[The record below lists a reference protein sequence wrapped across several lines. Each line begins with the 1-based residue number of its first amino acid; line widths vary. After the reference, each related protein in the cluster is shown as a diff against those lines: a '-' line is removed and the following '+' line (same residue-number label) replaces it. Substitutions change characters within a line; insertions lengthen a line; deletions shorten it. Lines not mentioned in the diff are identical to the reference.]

1 MNLGEHNPKLMG
13 VFRIE
18 DGCSMGEFEQQA
30 QAFVKDLITVHPAF
44 GGLGI
49 LNGTR
54 GPYPL
59 VDETASNV
67 AALVRHWGWDRGR
80 PENFDRLD
88 ENGEL
93 TVASKGR
100 SIASFKLSMTN
111 PNKNWDDKVSVNAA
125 RRGAGPQRD
134 MRGVVNITLPR
145 VNFPEFRTDLQL
157 ARRLVDVVVRH
168 WPVQSLQ
175 YGFYGLNNVVNWGPG
190 SPRGRDNQ
198 ELNWL
203 CYSDDPSLAEAL
215 PPEVHVDPL
224 GQGILMQLSP
234 EILSHH
240 NPEHVVW
247 AERVREALRAAGK
260 LALERPSVQQGETMA

>member
-1 MNLGEHNPKLMG
+1 MMYLGEDNPILMG

-18 DGCSMGEFEQQA
+18 DGCTMGEFEQQA

-80 PENFDRLD
+80 PEWYEQLD

-93 TVASKGR
+93 TAASKG
-100 SIASFKLSMTN
+100 SGIMSFKLNMTN
-111 PNKNWDDKVSVNAA
+111 PNKNWDDKVGVDAT
-125 RRGAGPQRD
+125 RRSAGPQRD
-134 MRGVVNITLPR
+134 LRGVVNIDLPR
-145 VNFPEFRTDLQL
+145 VNFPEFRTDPKL
-157 ARRLVDVVVRH
+157 ARRLVEVVVQH
-168 WPVQSLQ
+168 WPVLSLN
-175 YGFYGLNNVVNWGPG
+175 YGYYGMAKLMNLWPNAPK
-190 SPRGRDNQ
+190 GRAHQ

-215 PPEVHVDPL
+215 PPEVRVDPL

-240 NPEHVVW
+240 NPEHVAL

-260 LALERPSVQQGETMA
+260 LALKRPAPPSEVAA